1 MALTTEQL
9 LILNNLMY
17 MGNSGSLSPVTAHE
31 DQTVGEWLGS
41 IDQSQI
47 VGSDL
52 TTQQEWQDII
62 NAALADPTISNMTI
76 ATTNVDRAD
85 GGGGGVS
92 ALFVSEATGDAVV
105 TFCGTASEEWKDDF
119 LGGNMTDTPQQ
130 QNALD
135 WYQSIYESEGLD
147 QYELTVT
154 GHSKGGN
161 KAKYITILDGRVD
174 HCVSFDGQGFSDQF
188 MNEYADEIA
197 ARQGLI
203 ENHNLDHDYVN
214 FLLNDIGT
222 TTFYTGYGVDSFE
235 QNHCANSFMHMN
247 PDGTW
252 YMEVNPNGRAD
263 TIEALDNFVNGYLR
277 SLPEED
283 RGRAMELFGTLIESA
298 IGTGN
303 ITPEQIIELCLY
315 EGNDDVAYMLG
326 YFLKYGEEYG
336 FDYLHTILDGFGLGS
351 VVDILEGF
359 TDVLESSYTI
369 PVLGITIT
377 FEDLWEFLQT
387 GGGILAG
394 IIGFIGLDDIIAG
407 LLSDHLPFDVSGQDL
422 QQLLQLLGATI
433 DYSYEIELPED
444 TADIVVSART
454 GHGFLWMNDWL
465 NFHIIVDAAAIHAAE
480 DQLSAAADHM
490 ATLIDDVD
498 AVINSLGN
506 YMPVSFFLRTSLM
519 FTKVMMADEQAKLM
533 KMHDTLEFVLKNFQ
547 VSEEKIIAYMGEL
560 VGN

>member
-161 KAKYITILDGRVD
+161 
-174 HCVSFDGQGFSDQF
+174 
-188 MNEYADEIA
+188 
-197 ARQGLI
+197 
-203 ENHNLDHDYVN
+203 
-214 FLLNDIGT
+214 
-222 TTFYTGYGVDSFE
+222 
-235 QNHCANSFMHMN
+235 
-247 PDGTW
+247 
-252 YMEVNPNGRAD
+252 
-263 TIEALDNFVNGYLR
+263 
-277 SLPEED
+277 
-283 RGRAMELFGTLIESA
+283 
-298 IGTGN
+298 
-303 ITPEQIIELCLY
+303 
-315 EGNDDVAYMLG
+315 
-326 YFLKYGEEYG
+326 
-336 FDYLHTILDGFGLGS
+336 
-351 VVDILEGF
+351 
-359 TDVLESSYTI
+359 
-369 PVLGITIT
+369 
-377 FEDLWEFLQT
+377 
-387 GGGILAG
+387 
-394 IIGFIGLDDIIAG
+394 
-407 LLSDHLPFDVSGQDL
+407 
-422 QQLLQLLGATI
+422 
-433 DYSYEIELPED
+433 
-444 TADIVVSART
+444 
-454 GHGFLWMNDWL
+454 
-465 NFHIIVDAAAIHAAE
+465 
-480 DQLSAAADHM
+480 
-490 ATLIDDVD
+490 
-498 AVINSLGN
+498 
-506 YMPVSFFLRTSLM
+506 
-519 FTKVMMADEQAKLM
+519 
-533 KMHDTLEFVLKNFQ
+533 
-547 VSEEKIIAYMGEL
+547 
-560 VGN
+560 